1 MKTINLKSVLLTI
14 VIVSVVFTACNKE
27 DTPVNTPPTSP
38 VLNSPLDASTIV
50 GLSTALDWNPSTDTE
65 SNTIK
70 YDVYLGLNAN
80 PTTVVATGNETTTFE
95 ASDLTNNSTYY
106 WKVEAKDANDV
117 TSASE
122 IRSFITNAILGEWKS
137 DTIVH
142 PQYGMKFVQ
151 SHVFNADGTGSLV
164 QTGGLT
170 TSFTLTWSVVE
181 TELSFDLNETEYK
194 DTVYHA
200 FENNGNTMIFKES
213 EVTPDVEARLH
224 RVEE

>member
-14 VIVSVVFTACNKE
+14 VIVGIVFTACNKE

-122 IRSFITNAILGEWKS
+122 IRSFITNAILGSWTSTPTEVAPNI
-137 DTIVH
+137 TIV
-142 PQYGMKFVQ
+142 Q
-151 SHVFNADGTGSLV
+151 SFTFDADKTGNIE
-164 QTGGLT
+164 QTGDLT
-170 TSFTLTWSVVE
+170 NSFTMTWDVSDNTLTMHVSGVG
-181 TELSFDLNETEYK
+181 D
-194 DTVYHA
+194 DTVYHT
-200 FENNGNTMIFKES
+200 FENNGNTMILKES
-213 EVTPDVEARLH
+213 EVTPNVKMTLNRDEG
-224 RVEE
+224 